1 MKQASFDLN
10 LEKKFQILTKAAIQ
24 SLVEDHEMISRDTFS
39 ESSLES
45 TSYDVRV
52 GKKAVLGGSGIV
64 IDLTQQSLVLDPG
77 TYAGIISFE
86 KFKLSNHVCAQI
98 GSKRKMSYEGI
109 ILLTGSV
116 VDAGYEGHLLF
127 GLYNASTKKVV
138 LPSRTKICTITFINL
153 DIDVTPIGSDPS
165 LIKGDFPN
173 DFINS
178 MANTDVLP
186 WSKITEEVRKIQEIT
201 AQILDLKKQYS
212 DVLEPIKQ
220 LTINISKVNGDVAAL
235 GEQIR
240 AMASQVSRLDTLTER
255 NASQIA
261 EVIAGIKLCTSNISQ
276 VAARTDQ
283 QETDLRSIDKTLT
296 ATSVWVKVLWAIIL
310 VFAGGLASAFL
321 VPLLKSL
328 LTKNP

>member
-1 MKQASFDLN
+1 MKQSNLSFN
-10 LEKKFQILTKAAIQ
+10 LEKKFRILTKAAIQ
-24 SLVEDHEMISRDTFS
+24 ALIEDHELISRDTVV

-52 GKKAVLGGSGIV
+52 GKKAILGGSGVV
-64 IDLTQQSLVLDPG
+64 IDLSQHSLVLDPG
-77 TYAGIISFE
+77 SYAGIVSFE
-86 KFKLSNHVCAQI
+86 KFKLPNHICAQI

-138 LPSRTKICTITFINL
+138 LPSRTKICSMTFISL
-153 DIDVTPIGSDPS
+153 DTDVEPVGSDPS
-165 LIKGDFPN
+165 LLNGDFPS
-173 DFINS
+173 DFINN

-201 AQILDLKKQYS
+201 TQILDLKKQYS

-220 LTINISKVNGDVAAL
+220 LTSNVSKVNADVGML

-240 AMASQVSRLDTLTER
+240 AVTSQISKLDTLTER
-255 NASQIA
+255 NASQIS
-261 EVIAGIKLCTSNISQ
+261 EVVAGMKLCSNNISQ
-276 VAARTDQ
+276 VDAKTDQ
-283 QETDLRSIDKTLT
+283 HGTELKAIDKTLS
-296 ATSVWVKVLWAIIL
+296 ATSVWVKVIWAIIL
-310 VFAGGLASAFL
+310 IVIGGLVATFL
-321 VPLLKSL
+321 MPFLQAC
-328 LTKNP
+328 LTKK